1 MENLSQRIELLG
13 VPVDVVK
20 PENMENLLF
29 QLHEQA
35 GIKQI
40 IFLSIWDLL
49 KARRSSTYLN
59 CLKNAALILPTSKSI
74 VKGAKFLKLDVPE
87 RYNPFTTIISFMTS
101 LETRYKSLYLLGG
114 RKGSLRDSE
123 KNIRATYPGL
133 QIVGRCVGY
142 FSKNVEKD
150 VISAIYKAN
159 PSLVLA
165 SDGIPKGER
174 WIYDRRNQFGSSI
187 FIYNKDILNI
197 FSLRKKRVS
206 KETFQR
212 GNEIWHEVFHNPIK
226 IFLIFPYFWYK
237 LLLLCTRLFKRNK
250 SHKK

>member
-40 IFLSIWDLL
+40 IFVSVWDIL
-49 KARRSSTYLN
+49 KAKRNANYMN
-59 CLKNAALILPTSKSI
+59 CLKNAALVLPTSKSI
-74 VKGAKFLKLDVPE
+74 VKGAKFLKLPIPE

-114 RKGSLRDSE
+114 HKGRLMDSE
-123 KNIRATYPGL
+123 RNIRSTYPGL
-133 QIVGRCVGY
+133 QIVGRYVGY
-142 FSKNVEKD
+142 FPKSVEPD
-150 VISAIYKAN
+150 VISAIYKSN
-159 PSLVLA
+159 PSLVLV
-165 SDGIPKGER
+165 SDGIKKGEK
-174 WIYDRRNQFGSSI
+174 WIYDHRNKFASSI

-206 KETFQR
+206 KETFTR
-212 GNEIWHEVFHNPIK
+212 GNEIWYEIFHNPVK
-226 IFLIFPYFWYK
+226 IFLIFPFIWYK
-237 LLLLCTRLFKRNK
+237 TLLICNRLFK
-250 SHKK
+250 KKK

>member
-1 MENLSQRIELLG
+1 MEKLSQRIELLG

-40 IFLSIWDLL
+40 IFVSVWDIL
-49 KARRSSTYLN
+49 KAKRNANYMN
-59 CLKNAALILPTSKSI
+59 CLKNAALVLPTSKSI
-74 VKGAKFLKLDVPE
+74 VKGAKFLKLPIPE

-114 RKGSLRDSE
+114 HKGSLMDSE
-123 KNIRATYPGL
+123 RNIRSTYPGL
-133 QIVGRCVGY
+133 QIVGRYVGY
-142 FSKNVEKD
+142 FPKSVEPD
-150 VISAIYKAN
+150 VISAIYKSN
-159 PSLVLA
+159 PSLVLV
-165 SDGIPKGER
+165 SDGIKKGEK
-174 WIYDRRNQFGSSI
+174 WIYDHRNKFASSI

-206 KETFQR
+206 KETFSR
-212 GNEIWHEVFHNPIK
+212 GNEIWYEIFHNPIK
-226 IFLIFPYFWYK
+226 IFLIFPFVWYK
-237 LLLLCTRLFKRNK
+237 ILLVCNRLFKRNK
-250 SHKK
+250 